1 MQYLENRTFIC
12 NRRGLMHLYVI
23 LKKKNKSSKL
33 HTAPAFAGELKE
45 EKLSLEMASYLPPP
59 RKRSPKAMW

>member
-1 MQYLENRTFIC
+1 
-12 NRRGLMHLYVI
+12 MHLYVI